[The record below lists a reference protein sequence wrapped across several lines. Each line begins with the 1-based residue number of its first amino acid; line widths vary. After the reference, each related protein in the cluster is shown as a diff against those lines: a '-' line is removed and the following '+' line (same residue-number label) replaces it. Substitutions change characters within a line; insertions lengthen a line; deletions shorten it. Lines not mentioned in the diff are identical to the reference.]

1 MGAASDTLEWRVVFE
16 RLVELAT
23 WQYDF
28 ARDAMLAAML
38 VGALAGLVGPWLVLR
53 RMSLL
58 GDTVG
63 HATLP
68 GVVAAFLVT
77 GAKSLVVLLVGGLVS
92 GLSAAWLVERL
103 ARGRRGRPDVALAVV
118 SSVAFGLGI
127 VVLSYAQHAPSA
139 AQAGLSTFL
148 FGNAAAVTPEQ
159 LLALAAALVLATG
172 LVALFYRPLAL
183 VTFDPS
189 QAAALGMRPHRVRA
203 ALVLAAAIV
212 VVLSLQATGAV
223 LVAAM
228 LVIPAST
235 ALLVARR
242 LPFVVLVSV
251 LVGAAAGL
259 VGAVTSFVLPGVGTG
274 PAMVL
279 VAGLAFLSALGVRA
293 VRRWVAS

>member
-1 MGAASDTLEWRVVFE
+1 MDAAPGTLEWRVAFE
-16 RLVELAT
+16 RLVELGT

-28 ARDAMLAAML
+28 ARDAMLGAML

-53 RMSLL
+53 RLSLL

-68 GVVAAFLVT
+68 GVAVAFLVT
-77 GAKSLVVLLVGGLVS
+77 GTKSLFVLLGGGLAS
-92 GLSAAWLVERL
+92 GLGAAWLVERL
-103 ARGRRGRPDVALAVV
+103 ARGRRGRPDVALALV

-159 LLALAAALVLATG
+159 LVVLATAFVLATALVL
-172 LVALFYRPLAL
+172 LFYRPLAL

-189 QAAALGMRPHRVRA
+189 QADALGMRPARVRA
-203 ALVLAAAIV
+203 ALVLAAAVV

-223 LVAAM
+223 LVSAM

-242 LPFVVLVSV
+242 LPFVVLASV
-251 LVGAAAGL
+251 VVGAGAGL
-259 VGAVTSFVLPGVGTG
+259 VGAATSFVLPGVGTG

-279 VAGLAFLSALGVRA
+279 VAGSAFLVALGVRA
-293 VRRWVAS
+293 VRRRGLG